1 MKPPSL
7 LEIRVREY
15 TALLIERERLEGLK
29 DASCAHELA
38 EVNRRIAEMQQA
50 AGFNEDTAPQDKFV
64 WDEDDLD
71 FGDPADS

>member
-15 TALLIERERLEGLK
+15 TELLIERLRLEGLE
-29 DASCAHELA
+29 DSSCADELA

-50 AGFNEDTAPQDKFV
+50 AGFNTDSASQDEFV
-64 WDEDDLD
+64 WYEDELEP
-71 FGDPADS
+71 GDSTDS